1 LRRGAYKNIKPAEK
15 FALFLGIA
23 MISFLVTAFFSA
35 ILAQLLFGNEI
46 SQPGIM
52 DDWSRADVLRLH
64 KILQVVSHI
73 GIFIIPALTF
83 TWLVSNSS
91 KKYLSFNNAKGK
103 LWALLPIIIVGLLGL
118 NNLLYMVNRS
128 IDFSFISADFQYNL
142 EYNQALSDK
151 KIDAFVGNTGL
162 SFWVNLIVI
171 CILPAIGEELTFRG
185 VLQRIGIDLTQS
197 VYWGITFSA
206 LIFAIIHWQPFN
218 FLPIFVLGWIFG
230 YIVYLSGSIWITMV
244 LHFLNNLMGLIALHL
259 SKSQEIDLTLF
270 NPIWSALLIMV
281 SGLIVFKFFPKKEIT
296 PDEIVGIS
304 NFEENN

>member
-1 LRRGAYKNIKPAEK
+1 
-15 FALFLGIA
+15 
-23 MISFLVTAFFSA
+23 MISFLVTAFLSA

-73 GIFIIPALTF
+73 GIFIVPALTF
-83 TWLVSNSS
+83 TCLVSNNS

-103 LWALLPIIIVGLLGL
+103 IWALLPVIIVGLLVL

-128 IDFSFISADFQYNL
+128 IDFSFISADFQYSL

-244 LHFLNNLMGLIALHL
+244 LHFLNNLMGLIALHV
-259 SKSQEIDLTLF
+259 SKSQEVDLTVF
-270 NPIWSALLIMV
+270 NPIWSALLLLV
-281 SGLIVFKFFPKKEIT
+281 SGIIVFKFFPKKEIT
-296 PDEIVGIS
+296 NDELVSIS
-304 NFEENN
+304 YEEENG

>member
-1 LRRGAYKNIKPAEK
+1 
-15 FALFLGIA
+15 

-218 FLPIFVLGWIFG
+218 F
-230 YIVYLSGSIWITMV
+230 
-244 LHFLNNLMGLIALHL
+244 
-259 SKSQEIDLTLF
+259 
-270 NPIWSALLIMV
+270 
-281 SGLIVFKFFPKKEIT
+281 
-296 PDEIVGIS
+296 
-304 NFEENN
+304 

>member
-1 LRRGAYKNIKPAEK
+1 
-15 FALFLGIA
+15 

>member
-270 NPIWSALLIMV
+270 NPIWSALLIIV
-281 SGLIVFKFFPKKEIT
+281 SGIIVFKFFPKKEIT
-296 PDEIVGIS
+296 HDEIVGIS